1 MHFDH
6 NLSETSKFATE
17 GPQGCV
23 LHFTHGPPNKPEE
36 LKRIQ
41 VTVSCPVVACDGAGS
56 RARYAMRRCGLTDF
70 QEDLLTR
77 GYKEV
82 LFPCPA
88 EGQDFGA
95 TGDHGGE
102 ACPGDRG
109 LHIWPRGDHMLM
121 ALANRDGSF
130 TGTIYMDSNGAEDS
144 FEALEDADK
153 CNAFCEKH
161 YGNALPHVGGLEAL
175 TKQVVNNPNGLLG
188 TVCTDTWAAQAK
200 VLLIGDASH
209 AMVPFFGQGCNCGF
223 EDALWLSR
231 LIDQH
236 CGGEGGKVDPTRC
249 TPQNYS
255 AAFKELEQMRKP
267 NADAICAM
275 ALENFVEMR
284 DKTADR
290 KFQAMK
296 RVENDLEQR
305 FPKKFRSRYA
315 MVCYGGDGEVSY
327 ANAKYLGTVQDRIL
341 QELCEHMT
349 VAAEGVE
356 GNIDDE
362 EGMASQISKV
372 DIALAEKLI
381 DEQLVPELNKLGMDL
396 TTVRH

>member
-1 MHFDH
+1 
-6 NLSETSKFATE
+6 
-17 GPQGCV
+17 
-23 LHFTHGPPNKPEE
+23 
-36 LKRIQ
+36 
-41 VTVSCPVVACDGAGS
+41 
-56 RARYAMRRCGLTDF
+56 
-70 QEDLLTR
+70 
-77 GYKEV
+77 
-82 LFPCPA
+82 
-88 EGQDFGA
+88 
-95 TGDHGGE
+95 
-102 ACPGDRG
+102 
-109 LHIWPRGDHMLM
+109 
-121 ALANRDGSF
+121 
-130 TGTIYMDSNGAEDS
+130 
-144 FEALEDADK
+144 
-153 CNAFCEKH
+153 
-161 YGNALPHVGGLEAL
+161 
-175 TKQVVNNPNGLLG
+175 
-188 TVCTDTWAAQAK
+188 
-200 VLLIGDASH
+200 
-209 AMVPFFGQGCNCGF
+209 
-223 EDALWLSR
+223 
-231 LIDQH
+231 
-236 CGGEGGKVDPTRC
+236 
-249 TPQNYS
+249 
-255 AAFKELEQMRKP
+255 MRKP

>member
-1 MHFDH
+1 
-6 NLSETSKFATE
+6 
-17 GPQGCV
+17 
-23 LHFTHGPPNKPEE
+23 
-36 LKRIQ
+36 
-41 VTVSCPVVACDGAGS
+41 
-56 RARYAMRRCGLTDF
+56 
-70 QEDLLTR
+70 
-77 GYKEV
+77 
-82 LFPCPA
+82 
-88 EGQDFGA
+88 
-95 TGDHGGE
+95 
-102 ACPGDRG
+102 
-109 LHIWPRGDHMLM
+109 MLM